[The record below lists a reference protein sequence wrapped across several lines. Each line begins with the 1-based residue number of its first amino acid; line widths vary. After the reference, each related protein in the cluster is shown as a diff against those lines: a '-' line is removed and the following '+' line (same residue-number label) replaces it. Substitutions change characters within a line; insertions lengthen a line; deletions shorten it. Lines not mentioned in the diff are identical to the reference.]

1 MELHEAGRE
10 RRRSSGVR
18 KLLLEGE
25 ISAQRACSA
34 LPTKM
39 VDRRREN
46 MELFSY
52 WYAKRRSLPNFD
64 FSIGAID
71 IVISVEGC

>member
-1 MELHEAGRE
+1 MKQEESDGDPAEYENFCLRE
-10 RRRSSGVR
+10 KFRLREHR
-18 KLLLEGE
+18 
-25 ISAQRACSA
+25 SA